1 MKHKKYLRK
10 QVDGEEGEDGVEEG
24 QEEEEGEREAR
35 VQYIK
40 KETGEEAREANN
52 NQREDFTKGGD
63 KCNDST
69 AVFLC
74 VFFKLKEMVLKNTFL
89 GSTVSRGYKV
99 NFQEKTTL

>member
-10 QVDGEEGEDGVEEG
+10 QVDGEEGEDGVDEG

-63 KCNDST
+63 KGNDST
-69 AVFLC
+69 AVF
-74 VFFKLKEMVLKNTFL
+74 VFFFL
-89 GSTVSRGYKV
+89 
-99 NFQEKTTL
+99 N

>member
-40 KETGEEAREANN
+40 KESEETREANN
-52 NQREDFTKGGD
+52 NHREDFAKGGE
-63 KCNDST
+63 KGN
-69 AVFLC
+69 
-74 VFFKLKEMVLKNTFL
+74 VFFLA
-89 GSTVSRGYKV
+89 
-99 NFQEKTTL
+99 KTSSESSKMR